1 MTVKLDE
8 GSSTPL
14 YAQLMGVL
22 RAQIE
27 DGAFHAGERIP
38 SEDSLN
44 RLYGVSRITIR
55 RALKELV
62 DAGYLMKRPGK
73 GTYVSESLPECGSS
87 PKVVERFARTKDVE
101 SFTDACAGNGRTAG
115 ASLIGCNEVPGM
127 DEERSFFGFGS
138 EGRLLRIERLR
149 TADGT
154 PIMVEENYFPYDAY
168 RFLLDADF
176 KDTSLF
182 DIVTAAGHGEPML
195 NEPCMLNLEK
205 APAGLADVLGVAMGE
220 PLFCLFGRYYDT
232 DGAPMYLGKQHIV
245 GSRYTF
251 RI

>member
-8 GSSTPL
+8 GSPTPL
-14 YAQLMGVL
+14 YAQLMEVL

-27 DGAFHAGERIP
+27 DGLFHPGERIP

-44 RLYGVSRITIR
+44 HLYGVSRITIR

-73 GTYVSESLPECGSS
+73 GTYVSELLPEHAAS

-115 ASLIGCNEVPGM
+115 AHLIRCESVSGM
-127 DEERSFFGFGS
+127 DDERTFFGFGS
-138 EGRLLRIERLR
+138 EGRLLRVERLR

-168 RFLLDADF
+168 HFLLDADF
-176 KDTSLF
+176 EGTSLF

-205 APAGLADVLGVAMGE
+205 ASASLAAQLDVVVGE
-220 PLFCLFGRYYDT
+220 PLFCLFGRYYDA
-232 DGAPMYLGKQHIV
+232 DGTPMYLGKQHIV